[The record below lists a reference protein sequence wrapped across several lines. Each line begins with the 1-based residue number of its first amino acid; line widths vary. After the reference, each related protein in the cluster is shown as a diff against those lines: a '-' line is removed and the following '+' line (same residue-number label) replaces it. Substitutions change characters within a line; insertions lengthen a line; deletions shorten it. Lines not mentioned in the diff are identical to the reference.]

1 MQPRPASTAAAA
13 HGDEEDLFRQHHAE
27 LSRAVRQVVNAS
39 PELIEDACQMAWI
52 TLLRNQP
59 RRDSVF
65 GWLRKVAINEAY
77 RLSGIERRGVRLD
90 LLPGDRQSAA
100 CAVFDLDDSLQ
111 AREVLRALGSLPA
124 KQRRDYALHAAGF
137 TYAEIA
143 ELTNRTRTNVDKTLD
158 KARARMRLERLRA
171 YPGERGAK

>member
-1 MQPRPASTAAAA
+1 MDTKR
-13 HGDEEDLFRQHHAE
+13 GIFDL
-27 LSRAVRQVVNAS
+27 LSRQNRQPA
-39 PELIEDACQMAWI
+39 L
-52 TLLRNQP
+52 
-59 RRDSVF
+59 
-65 GWLRKVAINEAY
+65 EAG
-77 RLSGIERRGVRLD
+77 RI
-90 LLPGDRQSAA
+90 
-100 CAVFDLDDSLQ
+100 AVFDLDDSLQ